1 LCLFFLSGSTNGFLD
16 NLGEVSLW
24 FQPENPLVF
33 DINNFVP
40 VHQKESEDCEILAR
54 SKDVIHDVK
63 TNMMSRK
70 ISKHCDNTCN
80 NQQLKVNDAG
90 TKRKKLF
97 VSPVWCNV
105 TYIWGLP
112 SQKGNSL

>member
-1 LCLFFLSGSTNGFLD
+1 MCLFFLSGSTNGFLD

-54 SKDVIHDVK
+54 SKDVIHDVE
-63 TNMMSRK
+63 TSIMSRRMSRLSYTTIK
-70 ISKHCDNTCN
+70 K
-80 NQQLKVNDAG
+80 QL
-90 TKRKKLF
+90 
-97 VSPVWCNV
+97 
-105 TYIWGLP
+105 
-112 SQKGNSL
+112 